1 MLVKRFKYE
10 KLTPKVLISKIKN
23 FDQFF
28 TPAKYQQL
36 TSQALQVVGMKNIN
50 TATVMTILA
59 EQCSKKG
66 QQDKAVQYI
75 TRAHSI
81 ATEVLDG
88 VTNHKKF
95 IGILNAQATIA
106 LRQKKYQ
113 EALDITAK
121 LGTIAKEVYGPN
133 QTVDQ

>member
-1 MLVKRFKYE
+1 
-10 KLTPKVLISKIKN
+10 
-23 FDQFF
+23 
-28 TPAKYQQL
+28 
-36 TSQALQVVGMKNIN
+36 MKNIN

-66 QQDKAVQYI
+66 QQDKAIQYI

-95 IGILNAQATIA
+95 IGILSGQASIA

-113 EALDITAK
+113 EALDITVKIEA
-121 LGTIAKEVYGPN
+121 IAKEIYGDNP
-133 QTVDQ
+133 TVEQ